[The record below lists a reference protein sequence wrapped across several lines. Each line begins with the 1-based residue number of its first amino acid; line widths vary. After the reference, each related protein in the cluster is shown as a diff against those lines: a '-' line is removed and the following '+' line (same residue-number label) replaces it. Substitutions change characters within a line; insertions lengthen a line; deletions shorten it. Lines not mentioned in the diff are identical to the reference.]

1 MLSTASGQGLPSN
14 RRYDRSNCQ
23 SIEIGGTFS
32 SDRRQIF
39 NWTTVYE
46 TPKLANRTMNLL
58 ASGWKFS
65 GIYRA
70 MSAPWLTVGLST
82 DNSLTGVFGSAANL
96 RPNYVGGSTLC
107 DNPRPTCWI
116 NPAAFATP
124 APGTFGN
131 LGRDTIRG
139 PMFWQFDMAASR
151 VFRIREGYTLEVR
164 GEAFNLTNS
173 QRAGVSPPSLQ
184 AGGSGLNLTLGPGF
198 GTVTNSLDPRIMQL
212 AMKFVF

>member
-1 MLSTASGQGLPSN
+1 
-14 RRYDRSNCQ
+14 
-23 SIEIGGTFS
+23 
-32 SDRRQIF
+32 
-39 NWTTVYE
+39 
-46 TPKLANRTMNLL
+46 MNLL

-173 QRAGVSPPSLQ
+173 QRSGISPPSLQ
-184 AGGSGLNLTLGPGF
+184 AGASGLNLTLGTPGF
-198 GTVTNSLDPRIMQL
+198 GTVTNSLDPRILQL